1 MLRPLRRALLLVPL
15 LLACGGSDTPPA
27 AGAPGD
33 TRDAAS
39 GASAPP
45 GGDGCPETGAWQRC
59 SIEKRLERA
68 GLVAKP
74 LPDTARVALF
84 SVPGLRYDVGRGE
97 LQVYLYPDSAARK
110 RDTGALDPT
119 RAARPGE
126 AAPWNTQATLI
137 TSGNMAAVYLGVNAT
152 QAERVQL
159 ALGAGLPA
167 R

>member
-1 MLRPLRRALLLVPL
+1 MLVAL
-15 LLACGGSDTPPA
+15 LLACGGDDTPSTRVDSGG
-27 AGAPGD
+27 AGGV
-33 TRDAAS
+33 AAS
-39 GASAPP
+39 GDSAPA
-45 GGDGCPETGAWQRC
+45 GSGCPETGAWQQC

-68 GLVAKP
+68 GLVARA
-74 LPDTARVALF
+74 LPDTARHAMF
-84 SVPGLRYDVGRGE
+84 SVPGQRYALGRGE
-97 LQVYLYPDSAARK
+97 LLVFLYPDSTARK
-110 RDTGALDPT
+110 RDTGQLDPT

-126 AAPWNTQATLI
+126 AAPWSTQATLI